1 MKPVLRED
9 AIYLGDNGRCFCG
22 RLDHAGMT
30 AHFTGRDLS
39 GHCVHEV
46 SEADQRE
53 ARRMAVVLACET
65 CSALARRGRS
75 A

>member
-1 MKPVLRED
+1 MKPVLGDD

-22 RLDHAGMT
+22 RLDHAGIT

-39 GHCVHEV
+39 DHRVHEV

-53 ARRMAVVLACET
+53 ARRMGVVLACET
-65 CSALARRGRS
+65 CSALVRRGRS